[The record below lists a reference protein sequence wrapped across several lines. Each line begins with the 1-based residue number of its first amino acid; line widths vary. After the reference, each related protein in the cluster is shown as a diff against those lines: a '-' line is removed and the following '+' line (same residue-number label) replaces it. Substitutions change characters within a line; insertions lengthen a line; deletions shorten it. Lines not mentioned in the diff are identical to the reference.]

1 MNRNYDVRL
10 KDKEMT
16 LSAEELLTMFNRN
29 TSRNAELLN
38 YIGQKNLFG
47 IIAKERNESVHSR
60 FVAELLAGDFLNAYS
75 RESTLMHFLDLLLYR
90 AGKENKAE
98 EVNEH
103 LRKAV
108 LTRSVLF
115 EKTESLCELYVRDYQ
130 KRTPSIPKK
139 NAEKDDRIDI
149 YLKFKLLSSVAGRN
163 ELEIFIENKVNSS
176 EFDSQTLRYYEACN
190 NGGFKRP
197 FQLFVYLTPQ
207 PVRDMDHY
215 SGLDKKYRP
224 ASPHYIHIS
233 YQDILDYIIEPLLS
247 DESVDSNKKAML
259 KEYVSCLELPAMPD
273 SESEVSNKALSI
285 MAISSKERRLV
296 NSFMEDTIN
305 RRLINKAIETKMGE
319 PLYDISSNSKL
330 LNSTEA
336 VEGVIQMLVNVI
348 NDPLKILRAVDDCN
362 IVGQQ
367 NGSDPFIIYSPQAW
381 RSDDKGFYKYLP
393 YKDLYVYA
401 GKVYVSIRKAF
412 SAAFKD
418 YKERYKKSNEELVQ
432 LFRGVYSTKGGGVPL
447 VSGKKQKDNR
457 NTEIDGIFVRANV
470 TDDRLPDINAI
481 LEKDFSVQPID
492 DAIYMKLMQC
502 NTLIFADV
510 PVTENAL
517 PKEIDDL
524 VRDVSGYQ
532 RVGSTDFFFRKDI
545 TGDRILQLNRIDLL
559 KDGYLIDKCGDT
571 SILLNFFR
579 SRRNLIL
586 SVYKI
591 MLEAESD
598 NKVYKEK
605 LSVYRKLL
613 KP

>member
-1 MNRNYDVRL
+1 
-10 KDKEMT
+10 
-16 LSAEELLTMFNRN
+16 
-29 TSRNAELLN
+29 
-38 YIGQKNLFG
+38 
-47 IIAKERNESVHSR
+47 
-60 FVAELLAGDFLNAYS
+60 
-75 RESTLMHFLDLLLYR
+75 
-90 AGKENKAE
+90 
-98 EVNEH
+98 
-103 LRKAV
+103 
-108 LTRSVLF
+108 
-115 EKTESLCELYVRDYQ
+115 
-130 KRTPSIPKK
+130 
-139 NAEKDDRIDI
+139 
-149 YLKFKLLSSVAGRN
+149 
-163 ELEIFIENKVNSS
+163 
-176 EFDSQTLRYYEACN
+176 
-190 NGGFKRP
+190 
-197 FQLFVYLTPQ
+197 
-207 PVRDMDHY
+207 
-215 SGLDKKYRP
+215 
-224 ASPHYIHIS
+224 
-233 YQDILDYIIEPLLS
+233 
-247 DESVDSNKKAML
+247 
-259 KEYVSCLELPAMPD
+259 
-273 SESEVSNKALSI
+273 
-285 MAISSKERRLV
+285 
-296 NSFMEDTIN
+296 
-305 RRLINKAIETKMGE
+305 MGE